1 MLQVPPRNRR
11 VSNHNTRQ
19 WSNSTHQLQQQT
31 YSFYNSDNEGT
42 GSSDDSS
49 ENYEEE
55 FGREGEEGAD
65 DETDIVPEDLHGET
79 EAEKQKERKF
89 AKKARER
96 EGGRR
101 KEGKPRNYLLVY
113 QFTGKPYGAGVGDW
127 RKEVKLLSK
136 KLDPSIGQI
145 NKQPLDAVKEIAEW
159 ITQTWEYSNPMRF
172 EVVKDVVARGVS
184 LRRAELWKKI
194 RYAEPKPEDVTDKAW
209 KSLKKELHNPATQQK
224 SLMCSKAN
232 ASRVNFGRTGPS
244 GEVGIRERLHRQ
256 FRRSPHL
263 EEIQLEMSRDKG
275 YGGQCKRKIIEAS
288 STHDRETSPPISLVA
303 RLINDCLNG
312 ENVEDTEDA
321 LAGSTSSQEAL
332 HDVLESQPAAVGHAS
347 SKVVNDLMDSDI
359 ACSPFVLNL
368 MDRLA
373 ALENSL
379 RNKTAEVSALSGKNS
394 RNIPDS
400 VGEKTAAE
408 VFLTKFEAEQTARQ
422 VRCTNYEG

>member
-1 MLQVPPRNRR
+1 MLV
-11 VSNHNTRQ
+11 
-19 WSNSTHQLQQQT
+19 
-31 YSFYNSDNEGT
+31 D
-42 GSSDDSS
+42 
-49 ENYEEE
+49 
-55 FGREGEEGAD
+55 
-65 DETDIVPEDLHGET
+65 
-79 EAEKQKERKF
+79 
-89 AKKARER
+89 
-96 EGGRR
+96 
-101 KEGKPRNYLLVY
+101 

-145 NKQPLDAVKEIAEW
+145 SKQPLDAVKEIAER

-209 KSLKKELHNPATQQK
+209 KSLKKELHNPATQRK

-244 GEVGIRERLHRQ
+244 GEVGIRERLRRQ
-256 FRRSPHL
+256 FRRSPHP

-288 STHDRETSPPISLVA
+288 STHDRETSPLVSLGAV
-303 RLINDCLNG
+303 RINDCLNG

-321 LAGSTSSQEAL
+321 LAGTTSSQEAL
-332 HDVLESQPAAVGHAS
+332 HDVLQSQPAAVGHAS
-347 SKVVNDLMDSDI
+347 STELNDLMDSDI

-379 RNKTAEVSALSGKNS
+379 RNKTTEVSALSGRNS
-394 RNIPDS
+394 RNTPES
-400 VGEKTAAE
+400 EGYKTAAE
-408 VFLTKFEAEQTARQ
+408 VFLTESYAEQTAHQVHCTNSEGQQTASQ
-422 VRCTNYEG
+422 VRYTVVNKLEGPRKH